1 MSSNEPKP
9 LSAYKNIRFVSIEKT
24 VKRTTKTVKAL
35 KEPIEN
41 LSGVFRKMKNLSD

>member
-9 LSAYKNIRFVSIEKT
+9 LSADKNIRFVSIEKT
-24 VKRTTKTVKAL
+24 VKRTTKAVKTL

-41 LSGVFRKMKNLSD
+41 LSGVFQKMKNLSD